1 MKKILWTL
9 GLMLVNA
16 SIVFASEGGA
26 EAAAAGGK
34 ATVAGAALFFAATVL
49 AAALSIAVGTIGT
62 GLGQGNAVAKAVEGI
77 ARQPEAAGTIQTN
90 LIIGLAFIESLC
102 IYALVVALILLFANP
117 FTGFFVG

>member
-16 SIVFASEGGA
+16 GVVFASEGGA
-26 EAAAAGGK
+26 EAAAGGK